1 MAGPFDLTG
10 QDIENTYQRVLQ
22 TDGTLIYDGTGSLFT
37 ISGSGGTIDTGSF
50 VTTSSFNSY
59 TGSNTSQFAGTASYA
74 QTASYVQNAQTASF
88 VQNAQTASFVQ
99 NAQTSSYVLNAVS
112 ASYATYAANG
122 GVTKIIAGGGITIS
136 PSLGLGDVTINST
149 AATFNT
155 ATGSYGSFY
164 DTGSQTATSATAI
177 YSMSLNTTDISNGV
191 FVSGSDKTRV
201 YVTNAGVYNFQFSAQ
216 FRNTD
221 TSDEQHVAVWV
232 RKNNISSANDIVD
245 SNSFVSVSKA
255 KGGNPGE
262 TIAAWNFFLQLAA
275 GDFIQLLW
283 HAETANVIT
292 LETIPAG
299 VSPTH
304 PRTPSLILTA
314 NRVDT
319 FLSNTGSFSGSFTG
333 NFTGSLLGTATTA
346 SYVLN
351 AVSSSFALTA
361 SYFDGTVVSASY
373 AQTASYIQ
381 NAQTA
386 SYVLNAVSASYAATA
401 SYLST
406 PSPGNSLYLFYN
418 Y

>member
-1 MAGPFDLTG
+1 
-10 QDIENTYQRVLQ
+10 
-22 TDGTLIYDGTGSLFT
+22 
-37 ISGSGGTIDTGSF
+37 
-50 VTTSSFNSY
+50 
-59 TGSNTSQFAGTASYA
+59 
-74 QTASYVQNAQTASF
+74 
-88 VQNAQTASFVQ
+88 
-99 NAQTSSYVLNAVS
+99 
-112 ASYATYAANG
+112 
-122 GVTKIIAGGGITIS
+122 
-136 PSLGLGDVTINST
+136 
-149 AATFNT
+149 
-155 ATGSYGSFY
+155 
-164 DTGSQTATSATAI
+164 
-177 YSMSLNTTDISNGV
+177 MSLSTTDISNGV

-245 SNSFVSVSKA
+245 SNSFISVSKA

-283 HAETANVIT
+283 HAETANKIT

-333 NFTGSLLGTATTA
+333 NFIGSLLGTATTA
-346 SYVLN
+346 SFIN
-351 AVSSSFALTA
+351 II
-361 SYFDGTVVSASY
+361 DGGT
-373 AQTASYIQ
+373 
-381 NAQTA
+381 
-386 SYVLNAVSASYAATA
+386 
-401 SYLST
+401 
-406 PSPGNSLYLFYN
+406 F
-418 Y
+418 